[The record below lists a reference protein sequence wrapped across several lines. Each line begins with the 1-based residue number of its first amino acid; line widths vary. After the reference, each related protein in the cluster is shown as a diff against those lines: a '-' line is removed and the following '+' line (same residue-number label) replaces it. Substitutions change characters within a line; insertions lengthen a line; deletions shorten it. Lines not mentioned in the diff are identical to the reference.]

1 MKKLAKYNF
10 ETGIVSGYFIKGETY
25 FGNVIDEVTKTI
37 DGHPY
42 IEIDESEQIIGKD
55 MCVIDGVYQE
65 YLKPLNEQ
73 LQEVKAA
80 KIAQLKANRNAAL
93 EKPFVA
99 CKARE
104 WSEDGEP
111 QKDEV
116 YFEFSAKSTGIQL
129 TEPNTIIFGAMLG
142 GVIKYSCTIIE
153 GENRREGYVI
163 LNQEVAQSVSLH
175 LTDRGTTYVAYAN
188 EKEVEINACATLE
201 QLEAIDI
208 TF

>member
-1 MKKLAKYNF
+1 MFALIQNTKVVQIENSKFPIAKDLAWVACDSSVTTDHFYINGEFKITDKSDAEFLLEKKNEK
-10 ETGIVSGYFIKGETY
+10 
-25 FGNVIDEVTKTI
+25 
-37 DGHPY
+37 
-42 IEIDESEQIIGKD
+42 II
-55 MCVIDGVYQE
+55 
-65 YLKPLNEQ
+65 
-73 LQEVKAA
+73 
-80 KIAQLKANRNAAL
+80 QLKTNRNEAL

-99 CKARE
+99 CQARE

-153 GENRREGYVI
+153 GENRREGYII
-163 LNQEVAQSVSLH
+163 LNQAVAQSVSTH

-188 EKEVEINACATLE
+188 EKEAEINACTTIE
-201 QLEAIDI
+201 ELEAIDI